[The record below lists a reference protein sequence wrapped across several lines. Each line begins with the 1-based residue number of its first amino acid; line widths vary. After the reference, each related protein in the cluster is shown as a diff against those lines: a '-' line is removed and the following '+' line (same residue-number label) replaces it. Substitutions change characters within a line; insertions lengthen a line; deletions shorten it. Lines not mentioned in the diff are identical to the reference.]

1 MAGVTNRKTGLTDK
15 QERFCLKYVE
25 CLNASEAYAFAY
37 ECSPSMKRTTI
48 AHRAAELLRLP
59 HVQKRIE
66 YLKNHLAEAS
76 GVSALRVLREHCR
89 IAFADGTRL
98 RTGWMTL
105 KDFESLTDDERA
117 LVRSVETKT
126 RKVPTPEGATVLE
139 EWVKVTTYDK
149 QKALDSI
156 AAMLGYNAPQKIEG
170 ALQVQGLTVEVLDAD
185 TAERLKKLTRQ

>member
-1 MAGVTNRKTGLTDK
+1 MKNRNTGLTDK

-25 CLNASEAYAFAY
+25 CLSASDAYAYAY
-37 ECSPSMKRTTI
+37 ECSPTMKRTTI
-48 AHRAAELLRLP
+48 SRRAVDLMKLP
-59 HVQKRIE
+59 PVQKRIE
-66 YLKNHLAEAS
+66 YLKSHLAEAS

-89 IAFADGTRL
+89 IAFADGTRI

-126 RKVPTPEGATVLE
+126 RKRLTQEGATILE

-170 ALQVQGLTVEVLDAD
+170 ALQVQGLKVEVLDAE
-185 TAERLKKLTRQ
+185 TAERLKKLTGR

>member
-1 MAGVTNRKTGLTDK
+1 MAVMDRNTGLTDK

-25 CLNASEAYAFAY
+25 CLCASDAYRQAY
-37 ECSPSMKRTTI
+37 ECSPGMRRTTI
-48 AHRAAELLRLP
+48 RRRAAELMRDE
-59 HVQKRIE
+59 RIRARIA
-66 YLKNHLAEAS
+66 YLKDHLAEAS

-89 IAFADGTRL
+89 IAFADGTRI

-105 KDFESLTDDERA
+105 KDFESLTADERA

-126 RKVPTPEGATVLE
+126 RKIPTQEGQTVME

-185 TAERLKKLTRQ
+185 TAERLKKLAGR

>member
-1 MAGVTNRKTGLTDK
+1 M
-15 QERFCLKYVE
+15 KYVE
-25 CLNASEAYAFAY
+25 CLSASDAYAYAY
-37 ECSPSMKRTTI
+37 ECSPTMKRTTI
-48 AHRAAELLRLP
+48 SRRAVDLMKLP
-59 HVQKRIE
+59 PVQKRIE
-66 YLKNHLAEAS
+66 YLKSHLAEAS

-89 IAFADGTRL
+89 IAFADGTRI

-126 RKVPTPEGATVLE
+126 RKRLTQEGATILE

-170 ALQVQGLTVEVLDAD
+170 ALQVQGLKVEVLDAE
-185 TAERLKKLTRQ
+185 TAERLKKLTGR

>member
-1 MAGVTNRKTGLTDK
+1 M
-15 QERFCLKYVE
+15 KYVE
-25 CLNASEAYAFAY
+25 CLCASDAYRQAY

-48 AHRAAELLRLP
+48 RRRAVELMRDE
-59 HVQKRIE
+59 RIQARID

-89 IAFADGTRL
+89 IAFADGTRI

-105 KDFESLTDDERA
+105 KDFESLTADERA

-126 RKVPTPEGATVLE
+126 RKIPTQDGQTVME

-170 ALQVQGLTVEVLDAD
+170 ALQVQGLTVEVLDAE
-185 TAERLKKLTRQ
+185 TAERLKKLTGR